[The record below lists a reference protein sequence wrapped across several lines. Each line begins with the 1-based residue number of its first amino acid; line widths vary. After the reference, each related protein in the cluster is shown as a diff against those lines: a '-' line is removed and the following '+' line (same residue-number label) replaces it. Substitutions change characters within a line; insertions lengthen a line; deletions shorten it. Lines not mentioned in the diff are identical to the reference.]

1 MCRNYSRVETNEEI
15 RYLNFCV
22 KEVKRNVENIYKEK
36 KEKMQKRK
44 GENKG

>member
-36 KEKMQKRK
+36 KEQRK
-44 GENKG
+44 DAKEERRK